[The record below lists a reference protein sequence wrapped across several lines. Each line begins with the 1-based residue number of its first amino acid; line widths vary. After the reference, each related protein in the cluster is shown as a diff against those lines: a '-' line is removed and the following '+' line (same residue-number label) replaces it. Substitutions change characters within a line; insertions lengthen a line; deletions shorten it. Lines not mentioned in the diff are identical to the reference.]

1 MEAVAPHAL
10 LVQRVGQ
17 GVAVGHLGMAAMEG
31 GVEAGDLGNPGAALA
46 DHADGRQVVGLVQRR
61 QRGVGIQPRQ
71 DVVIDQHRLG
81 QLGAAVHHAMAHGQ
95 RRAAEVA
102 AEPGAHDFLAIGH
115 IGRVAGGDVALDQ
128 RLAGGIAHPQAR
140 VRGAD
145 AFELAAQARRQL
157 LLPSMS

>member
-61 QRGVGIQPRQ
+61 QRV
-71 DVVIDQHRLG
+71 
-81 QLGAAVHHAMAHGQ
+81 
-95 RRAAEVA
+95 
-102 AEPGAHDFLAIGH
+102 
-115 IGRVAGGDVALDQ
+115 
-128 RLAGGIAHPQAR
+128 
-140 VRGAD
+140 
-145 AFELAAQARRQL
+145 
-157 LLPSMS
+157 